1 MILTVHRNPEDKITD
16 LYGQPVLLH
25 DVLIVGAL
33 RFIVPPITDDA
44 TLTADIALCP
54 DLPQDIINLCH
65 TKPLHVRKIDKPRQF
80 TRDWYRYRF
89 QLAASPENSI
99 RLAYAGEEGSH
110 GVD

>member
-1 MILTVHRNPEDKITD
+1 MILTVRRNPEDKITD

-65 TKPLHVRKIDKPRQF
+65 TKPLHVRKFEKDPRF
-80 TRDWYRYRF
+80 TRDWHRYRF
-89 QLAASPENSI
+89 QLATPPENAI
-99 RLAYAGEEGSH
+99 RLAYAGEEVSH